1 MFAEWISSIDCSNI
15 EKNGFDYSLK
25 CINNDDTIII
35 FNYTDTFERL
45 FCLSP
50 EDSRVCHIHGK
61 ASDKK
66 TIIVG
71 HGRDR
76 ANCKSNNLDCCSDY
90 MPVSYTHLSGND
102 DQIVPILSLGG
113 KGVISVLSNVFP
125 RETSEMCKAF
135 FRGETEKSR
144 DMQLD
149 MLDLINALFC
159 DCLLYT
165 SSLNFFLP

>member
-1 MFAEWISSIDCSNI
+1 M
-15 EKNGFDYSLK
+15 SLA
-25 CINNDDTIII
+25 D
-35 FNYTDTFERL
+35 
-45 FCLSP
+45 
-50 EDSRVCHIHGK
+50 GK
-61 ASDKK
+61 VD
-66 TIIVG
+66 
-71 HGRDR
+71 
-76 ANCKSNNLDCCSDY
+76 LY
-90 MPVSYTHLSGND
+90 SGND

-159 DCLLYT
+159 EVNPIPVKAAMAAMGYGENFLRLPLTPMEPEHEANLLAIMRKHG
-165 SSLNFFLP
+165 LNV